1 MRTQID
7 YEKSIKR
14 HRLTFK
20 MTTELF
26 MTRLLDNS
34 LWLIFLITAGLLF
47 SNKNNYSN
55 NNGVRFLVVF
65 ILITLWLLIG
75 LLLLNKL
82 VVVKG
87 TNPLENRKLIIQIM
101 NNKFPKL
108 KLDDAGQK
116 IIRYDLKT
124 GLLTWGKRITVI
136 FQNENIYLNITT
148 TGRYDIKSPFHSVFH
163 YFTLKSIGK
172 QFKDRNKSR

>member
-1 MRTQID
+1 
-7 YEKSIKR
+7 
-14 HRLTFK
+14 
-20 MTTELF
+20 
-26 MTRLLDNS
+26 
-34 LWLIFLITAGLLF
+34 
-47 SNKNNYSN
+47 
-55 NNGVRFLVVF
+55 
-65 ILITLWLLIG
+65 
-75 LLLLNKL
+75 
-82 VVVKG
+82 
-87 TNPLENRKLIIQIM
+87 M